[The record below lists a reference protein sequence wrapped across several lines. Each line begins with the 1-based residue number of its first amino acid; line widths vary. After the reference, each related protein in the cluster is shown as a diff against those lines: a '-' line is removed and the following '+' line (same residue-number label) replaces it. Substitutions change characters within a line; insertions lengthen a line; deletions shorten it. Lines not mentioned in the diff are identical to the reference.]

1 MSKTDAP
8 NSTSRRILSR
18 LISTKSHS
26 ITATKYLST
35 CLLGC
40 VATVF
45 LQEPFTEK
53 LTQFSVALGL
63 SDYKTTTNELASQ
76 MKSQTDQLT
85 DRLSKL
91 QNKMGDMAKL
101 NTSAFGEFEQDFVEI
116 IAELNA
122 MKPNLDRVSKISER
136 YGEAM
141 LSQEEYELATYRMS
155 DAYDFRFPR
164 YSNTSLQV
172 CEKGTTLFT
181 ENVYGTRYLNVRTSK
196 GASRTYQKVGNEV
209 KNTGNIFKATVTLRG
224 LDDDFLYLDLLCD
237 RISES

>member
-1 MSKTDAP
+1 MSNTEAQKRI
-8 NSTSRRILSR
+8 TSRRLPRVKLPKTSAIKGKVAQFLTTGF
-18 LISTKSHS
+18 I
-26 ITATKYLST
+26 
-35 CLLGC
+35 GC

-45 LQEPFTEK
+45 LQEPVTEK
-53 LTQFSVALGL
+53 LSQVSVALGL

-172 CEKGTTLFT
+172 CEKGTTLYT
-181 ENVYGTRYLNVRTSK
+181 NRYGNLYIRTS
-196 GASRTYQKVGNEV
+196 Q
-209 KNTGNIFKATVTLRG
+209 RG
-224 LDDDFLYLDLLCD
+224 
-237 RISES
+237 

>member
-1 MSKTDAP
+1 MSNTEAQK
-8 NSTSRRILSR
+8 
-18 LISTKSHS
+18 S
-26 ITATKYLST
+26 ITRRG
-35 CLLGC
+35 LLRVKLPKTSAIKGKVAQFLTTGLIGC

-141 LSQEEYELATYRMS
+141 LSQEEYELATYRIS

-164 YSNTSLQV
+164 KSKTSLQV
-172 CEKGTTLFT
+172 CENGTTLYLR
-181 ENVYGTRYLNVRTSK
+181 YGDRLSVRTSQGVRWEYHRV
-196 GASRTYQKVGNEV
+196 GAEV
-209 KNTGNIFKATVTLRG
+209 KNTGNIFKAIVTVRG
-224 LDDDFLYLDLLCD
+224 RDDDFLYLDLVCD
-237 RISES
+237 RVSES

>member
-172 CEKGTTLFT
+172 CEKGTTLYT
-181 ENVYGTRYLNVRTSK
+181 DSSRDLHIRTPQGVK
-196 GASRTYQKVGNEV
+196 WTYDIVGRQV
-209 KNTGNIFKATVTLRG
+209 KNTGNIFDVTVTIRG
-224 LDDDFLYLDLLCD
+224 LDDDFLYLDLVCD

>member
-1 MSKTDAP
+1 MSKTYAQ

-35 CLLGC
+35 CILGC

-76 MKSQTDQLT
+76 MQSQTDQLT

-141 LSQEEYELATYRMS
+141 LNQEEYELATYRIS

-164 YSNTSLQV
+164 VRNTSLQV
-172 CEKGTTLFT
+172 CEKGTSI
-181 ENVYGTRYLNVRTSK
+181 YLSSGGGYLYIRTVDGDNSK
-196 GASRTYQKVGNEV
+196 ALSVGNV
-209 KNTGNIFKATVTLRG
+209 ISIVGNIYSSTVTIRG
-224 LDDDFLYLDLLCD
+224 LDNDFVYLDLLCD
-237 RISES
+237 RISKS